1 MKTSAFKRW
10 KRKQI
15 KVNRR
20 YSSNQIKSKFKR
32 KRNLSGKFVILLN
45 KRKSRNAAIIKFI
58 SRSLCKVE
66 GAVAISN
73 SIIKQTSSKYI
84 IVAEKHRKMLRS
96 IEVIVK
102 KSFKE
107 DYEGLCMKEN
117 AKAKDRTKKQTNIM
131 KPVKMYS
138 CATCNHK
145 FTNQKMYE
153 QHVESHTQADSSS
166 DSESELVIDDD
177 VMLVLDEDNQEKIF
191 KSNPNATELNLKAD
205 HEAEIEKF
213 YCQMPNCKQ
222 KFDREEMLIV
232 HIGMYHNVT
241 YKAFKC
247 NKCDDSYNRESGL
260 IAHKKISHPIEII
273 SPRPKEPAKSG
284 RRKSIFIPT
293 VESINLPGPS
303 TSGSLPGSSVNTN
316 HLRANKEVVSFNR
329 YDSKKKNFICRICSS
344 SFDQRIF
351 LDRHVAVHHVS
362 KLYYCYKCNVPFEMC
377 RLLPHLKE
385 YHPNR
390 EHEAGYIHTISNLE
404 NIAVHRCAFCKYSTR
419 ERTLVI
425 EHLKAEHYDEFEKEE
440 SVEEEQVSSPD
451 SLENLFLP
459 ETVKILSAKEEQLL
473 VKAKESQ
480 QRKYPPA
487 PRRPMN
493 DPSFKYRCARCQRRF
508 AKSET
513 LRQHACRGKEVPAVI
528 SSPAQNYNPVP
539 SKISQMRQTVKSQI
553 KNGFFGCQLCPQV
566 FTCREMFNHHV
577 SMGDCKNHLKN
588 PKRDI

>member
-1 MKTSAFKRW
+1 MKTSAVKRW

-15 KVNRR
+15 QVNRR
-20 YSSNQIKSKFKR
+20 YSSKRTSKFKR
-32 KRNLSGKFVILLN
+32 KRNLSGKYVILLN
-45 KRKSRNAAIIKFI
+45 KSKSRNAAILKFT

-73 SIIKQTSSKYI
+73 SIIKQTSSRYI
-84 IVAEKHRKMLRS
+84 IVAEKHRKMLNS

-102 KSFKE
+102 KSFRE
-107 DYEGLCMKEN
+107 EYEGLCLKEN
-117 AKAKDRTKKQTNIM
+117 ARTKARTKKRTKRM
-131 KPVKMYS
+131 TPVKIYS

-153 QHVESHTQADSSS
+153 QHVESHTRADSSS
-166 DSESELVIDDD
+166 DSEAGLVIDDD
-177 VMLVLDEDNQEKIF
+177 VLLVLDDDNQDQTFE
-191 KSNPNATELNLKAD
+191 SNPHATLNLESD

-213 YCQMPNCKQ
+213 CCQMPNCKQ

-247 NKCDDSYNRESGL
+247 NKCDDSFNRESGL

-273 SPRPKEPAKSG
+273 SPRTLEPAKRG
-284 RRKSIFIPT
+284 RRKSTFIPT
-293 VESINLPGPS
+293 VEAVNGPQS
-303 TSGSLPGSSVNTN
+303 SMGGSLPKSLINTN
-316 HLRANKEVVSFNR
+316 HLRANKEVVSFNL
-329 YDSKKKNFICRICSS
+329 YDSSKKKIFVCRICSS
-344 SFDQRIF
+344 SFEQRIF

-377 RLLPHLKE
+377 RLLTHLKE
-385 YHPNR
+385 FHPNQ
-390 EHEAGYIHTISNLE
+390 EHEAGYIDTISNLE
-404 NIAVHRCAFCKYSTR
+404 NIAVHRCAFCMYSSR
-419 ERTLVI
+419 ERTLVL

-440 SVEEEQVSSPD
+440 SVEEEQASSPD
-451 SLENLFLP
+451 SLENLLLP
-459 ETVKILSAKEEQLL
+459 ETVKILSAREEQLL
-473 VKAKESQ
+473 VKTQESQ
-480 QRKYPPA
+480 QRKYPQA

-513 LRQHACRGKEVPAVI
+513 LRQHACRRKEVPVAI
-528 SSPAQNYNPVP
+528 SSPAQNHNPVP
-539 SKISQMRQTVKSQI
+539 SKISQMRLTVKSQI

-577 SMGDCKNHLKN
+577 STGDCKNHLKN
-588 PKRDI
+588 PKRDL